1 MAADPAARDTVLRFK
16 PVKRRQEM
24 FEGLSVALVTPFRN
38 GAVDLEAF
46 SRIIERLL
54 KGGVDGLVVAGCTG
68 EAATLS
74 VEERDELIKTALD
87 LAKGK
92 AFVVA
97 GTGSND
103 TKISIAL
110 TKRAEKLGVDG
121 AMLITPYY
129 NKPGPEG
136 MFRHYS
142 AVAEATDLP
151 IILYN
156 VPSRTGISLSPETV
170 ARLSEIPQVAAIKEA
185 AGSLDQV
192 SQIRKLCD
200 ITVVSGD
207 DSLTLPMLSVGAKG
221 VVSVAGHIAPEDL
234 KAMLRAFEAG
244 DVKRAS
250 ELHLKLWPV
259 FKGLFIEVNP
269 TPVKKALQIQGL
281 CTDEVRLPLYP
292 ASEKS
297 GEALRDILQGLNL
310 L

>member
-1 MAADPAARDTVLRFK
+1 
-16 PVKRRQEM
+16 M
-24 FEGLSVALVTPFRN
+24 FEGLSVALVTPFKN
-38 GAVDLEAF
+38 GAVDLDGY
-46 SRIIERLL
+46 SRVIERLL
-54 KGGVDGLVVAGCTG
+54 TGGVDGLVVAGCTG

-74 VEERDELIKTALD
+74 AEERDELIKTALA
-87 LAKGK
+87 LAKSK

-103 TKISIAL
+103 TKISIEL
-110 TKRAEKLGVDG
+110 TRRAEKLGVDG

-142 AVAEATDLP
+142 AVAESTELP

-170 ARLSEIPQVAAIKEA
+170 AKLCEIPQVVAIKEA

-207 DSLTLPMLSVGAKG
+207 DSLTLPMLSVGARG
-221 VVSVAGHIAPEDL
+221 VVSVAGHIVPEDL
-234 KAMLRAFEAG
+234 KAMLGAFEAG
-244 DVKRAS
+244 DNKKAT

-269 TPVKKALQIQGL
+269 TPVKKALQILGL
-281 CTDEVRLPLYP
+281 CEEDVRLPLSP
-292 ASEKS
+292 VSETS
-297 GEALRDILQGLNL
+297 ADALRDMLRGLGL
-310 L
+310 I

>member
-1 MAADPAARDTVLRFK
+1 
-16 PVKRRQEM
+16 M
-24 FEGLSVALVTPFRN
+24 FEGLSVALVTPFKG
-38 GAVDLEAF
+38 GAVDIDGF
-46 SRIIERLL
+46 SRVIERLL
-54 KGGVDGLVVAGCTG
+54 AGGVDGLVVAGCTG

-74 VEERDELIKTALD
+74 AEERDELIRTAID

-103 TKISIAL
+103 TKISIQF

-142 AVAEATDLP
+142 AVAESTDLP

-170 ARLSEIPQVAAIKEA
+170 ARLSEIPQVVAIKEA

-192 SQIRKLCD
+192 SQIRSLCD

-221 VVSVAGHIAPEDL
+221 VVSVAGHIVPEDI
-234 KAMLRAFEAG
+234 KAMLAAFEAG
-244 DVKRAS
+244 DVKKAT

-259 FKGLFIEVNP
+259 FKGLFVEVNP
-269 TPVKKALQIQGL
+269 TPVKKALEILGL
-281 CTDEVRLPLYP
+281 CTDEVRLPLSP
-292 ASEKS
+292 VSEKS
-297 GEALRDILQGLNL
+297 AGALRSMLQGQNL

>member
-1 MAADPAARDTVLRFK
+1 
-16 PVKRRQEM
+16 M
-24 FEGLSVALVTPFRN
+24 FEGLSVALVTPFKG
-38 GAVDLEAF
+38 GAVDMDGF

-54 KGGVDGLVVAGCTG
+54 AGGVDGLVVAGCTG

-74 VEERDELIKTALD
+74 AEERDELLKTALD
-87 LAKGK
+87 LARGK

-103 TKISIAL
+103 TKISIDL
-110 TKRAEKLGVDG
+110 TARAEKLGVDG

-142 AVAEATDLP
+142 AVAESTSLP

-156 VPSRTGISLSPETV
+156 VPSRTGISITPETV
-170 ARLSEIPQVAAIKEA
+170 ARLSEIPQIVAIKEA

-207 DSLTLPMLSVGAKG
+207 DSLTLPMLAVGAKG
-221 VVSVAGHIAPEDL
+221 VVSVAGHIVPEDI
-234 KAMLRAFEAG
+234 KAMLTAFEAG
-244 DVKRAS
+244 DVKKAI

-269 TPVKKALQIQGL
+269 TPVKKALQLQGL
-281 CTDEVRLPLYP
+281 CTDEVRLPLSP
-292 ASEKS
+292 VSAKS
-297 GEALRDILQGLNL
+297 GEALKEMLQGLNL

>member
-1 MAADPAARDTVLRFK
+1 
-16 PVKRRQEM
+16 M
-24 FEGLSVALVTPFRN
+24 FEGLSVAVVTPFKG
-38 GAVDLEAF
+38 GAVDIDGF
-46 SRIIERLL
+46 SRIIQRLL
-54 KGGVDGLVVAGCTG
+54 SGGVDGLVVAGCTG

-74 VEERDELIKTALD
+74 VEERDELLETALD

-103 TKISIAL
+103 TKISIEL
-110 TKRAEKLGVDG
+110 TKRAESLGVDG

-142 AVAEATDLP
+142 AVADATNLP
-151 IILYN
+151 MILYN
-156 VPSRTGISLSPETV
+156 VPSRTGISITPETV
-170 ARLSEIPQVAAIKEA
+170 ARLSENPQFVAIKEA
-185 AGSLDQV
+185 SGSLDQV
-192 SQIRKLCD
+192 SQIRRLCD

-221 VVSVAGHIAPEDL
+221 VVSVAGHIVPEDL
-234 KAMLRAFEAG
+234 KAMLTAFESG
-244 DVKRAS
+244 DTKKAA
-250 ELHLKLWPV
+250 ELHLKMLPV

-269 TPVKKALQIQGL
+269 TPVKKALQLQGL
-281 CTDEVRLPLYP
+281 CTDEVRLPLSP
-292 ASEKS
+292 ASEKA
-297 GEALRDILQGLNL
+297 GAAIKEMLEKLDL